1 MVDAPVTCKLL
12 SHSLSCQP
20 PRINPKKKQS
30 PAGPKWASDKD
41 ISFCQSCGFQFNVI
55 IRRHHCRL
63 CGGLFC
69 RYCAQDCWPLPK
81 FEYLHP
87 VRVCRKCSR
96 SCWKAEALLQV
107 RFPSS
112 ERFHLHKIVECEL
125 LKAGPSTLCAREQL
139 CPCSIEHPVAQR

>member
-20 PRINPKKKQS
+20 PRVSAKKKQS
-30 PAGPKWASDKD
+30 PAGPEWATDKD
-41 ISFCQSCGFQFNVI
+41 VPFCQSCGFQFNVL

-63 CGGLFC
+63 CGGLYC

-96 SCWKAEALLQV
+96 SCWKAEALLQASPASTIP
-107 RFPSS
+107 RQNGC
-112 ERFHLHKIVECEL
+112 EC
-125 LKAGPSTLCAREQL
+125 R
-139 CPCSIEHPVAQR
+139 R